1 VSSRFVAMPSRKDP
15 NPADELVAQF
25 RPSVMRTHSRYRLRA
40 KGRSPALYAGA
51 GPSRRIPRTLSIVA
65 PSAGDSV
72 THQVAPAAP

>member
-1 VSSRFVAMPSRKDP
+1 MTLHATSVQARSRDSPDYGA
-15 NPADELVAQF
+15 
-25 RPSVMRTHSRYRLRA
+25 RPPLLLCG

-51 GPSRRIPRTLSIVA
+51 GPSRTIPRTLSIVA